1 MTISANYNTKLI
13 KDWIRPIQKSLTI
26 ETENKFI
33 NTLGREKY
41 FNDYLHESLKK
52 LSDLNLP
59 DEYLIIFSEFSKK
72 FNEYNKL
79 DENQR
84 KRLIIDTRKNLYKLG
99 KTLEVESSN
108 NISNKVILNKPD
120 SSLSF
125 DSDISLIKNVG
136 KVYKNKL
143 NELGIFHIKDLINYF
158 PRTYLDYTNRVK
170 IINLKP
176 DNLYTCIGNIKR
188 FYIHKSK
195 KNSNL
200 SIMNFVVSDETSSIK
215 VTKFFLGR
223 RFRSYSFFTS
233 QKSLYTPGTKLAISG
248 KVKLTE
254 YGKTFVDPQI
264 EILKDNN
271 DNFNFSGKIL
281 PLYSLG
287 EALSNM
293 SFIKL
298 MKKVLIYSK
307 QYPEILN
314 KKQLDSLSLLSKG
327 ESLINIH
334 FPPTQEALIE
344 SKKRLVF
351 DELFLL
357 QIKFLL
363 RKRKTKKNVIVQQL
377 PQKKSLLKE
386 FLNTFPF
393 ELTKSQVNVLNEIKK
408 DLSNPVAMSRLL
420 QGDVGS
426 GKTIVAIASL
436 LIVIEKN
443 LQGAFMVP
451 TEVLAEQH
459 YKNLLKYLNPLLVSV
474 ELLTGNTPK
483 KKRKEILSN
492 LKNGL
497 VDILVGTHALFE
509 DKVIFNSLGMVV
521 IDEQHRFGV
530 TQRNRLLN
538 KGENTNLLSMTA
550 TPIPR
555 TLALSIYGDLD
566 VSQIT
571 ELPPGRVP
579 ITTKIISEDDLNNL
593 FKIVEDELNQG
604 KQAYVILPLIEDS
617 EKLNLSSAKKTF
629 KHLSE
634 EVFFNKKVGLLHGK
648 LSSQEKN
655 EVINSFLKN
664 EINILVSTT
673 VIEVGIDVPNA
684 TIMIIYNSERFGLSQ
699 LHQLRGRVGRGST
712 KSFCYLVTSD
722 KNGLENKRL
731 CVLQKS
737 NDGFYIAE
745 KDLELR
751 GPGQILG
758 YRQSGLPDFV
768 LDNLPNN
775 KFLIDKAREEA
786 IKIVS
791 YDPDLKENIVL
802 RNILIDN
809 SDNKFIHD
817 FLN

>member
-1 MTISANYNTKLI
+1 MTISGNNNKLI
-13 KDWIRPIQKSLTI
+13 KDWIRPLQKSLTI

-52 LSDLNLP
+52 LDNLNLS
-59 DEYLIIFSEFSKK
+59 DEYLRIFYEFSKK
-72 FNEYNKL
+72 YNEYNKL

-99 KTLEVESSN
+99 KTLEIESSN
-108 NISNKVILNKPD
+108 NISNNVFLNKAD

-176 DNLYTCIGNIKR
+176 DNLYTCIANVKR

-200 SIMNFVVSDETSSIK
+200 SIMNIVVSDETSSIK

-298 MKKVLIYSK
+298 MKKVLIYAK

-334 FPPTQEALIE
+334 FPPTQQALIE

-363 RKRKTKKNVIVQQL
+363 RKRKTNKNVTSQQL

-393 ELTKSQVNVLNEIKK
+393 ELTKSQENVLNEIKK
-408 DLSNPVAMSRLL
+408 DLSNPVPMSRLL

-426 GKTIVAIASL
+426 GKTIIAIASL
-436 LIVIEKN
+436 LLVIEKN

-474 ELLTGNTPK
+474 ELLTGNTPQ
-483 KKRKEILSN
+483 KKRKEIFSN
-492 LKNGL
+492 LNNGL

-509 DKVIFNSLGMVV
+509 DKVIFNALGMVV

-579 ITTKIISEDDLNNL
+579 ITTKIISEDDLTNL
-593 FKIVEDELNQG
+593 FKIVEEEINKG

-617 EKLNLSSAKKTF
+617 EKMNLSSAKKTF

-684 TIMIIYNSERFGLSQ
+684 TIMIIYNSDRFGLSQ

-712 KSFCYLVTSD
+712 KSFCYLVTPD

-791 YDPDLKENIVL
+791 DDPDLKENIVL